1 MVSINDSS
9 SRSTVLRGVG
19 LQKIYDGKVHAV
31 RGIDLELYEGEVLG
45 LLGPNGA
52 GKTTTI
58 SMLLGLLRPTS
69 GEITILGKDISNY
82 HSIKSLIGY
91 APQDL
96 VFYPFLTVL
105 ENAEYF
111 ATLYDIPDK
120 HRRISEMLERLGLDE
135 IQNRRAYKL
144 SGGQKRRLNLLL
156 SILHQPK
163 ILFLDEPSAGMDPQS
178 RQILWQ
184 SVKKF
189 AADEGISIILTTHLM
204 EVAERLC
211 DRIKIIDYGKIIA
224 DGSPDELKVRYG
236 SHEVIEITFN
246 ENLNPEKR
254 NNFISILAQ
263 QFPKVTPYDLQ
274 VKIFT
279 KNGAALIPDVVKTAT
294 EQGVIKQISSLQLRG
309 NTLEDVFINL
319 TGKQLRE

>member
-120 HRRISEMLERLGLDE
+120 HRR
-135 IQNRRAYKL
+135 
-144 SGGQKRRLNLLL
+144 
-156 SILHQPK
+156 
-163 ILFLDEPSAGMDPQS
+163 
-178 RQILWQ
+178 
-184 SVKKF
+184 
-189 AADEGISIILTTHLM
+189 
-204 EVAERLC
+204 
-211 DRIKIIDYGKIIA
+211 
-224 DGSPDELKVRYG
+224 
-236 SHEVIEITFN
+236 
-246 ENLNPEKR
+246 
-254 NNFISILAQ
+254 
-263 QFPKVTPYDLQ
+263 
-274 VKIFT
+274 
-279 KNGAALIPDVVKTAT
+279 
-294 EQGVIKQISSLQLRG
+294 
-309 NTLEDVFINL
+309 
-319 TGKQLRE
+319 